1 MNVVWGLLIT
11 VAVAGAAV
19 TAMLL
24 VRRRAPEGSY
34 FSDGDRASGVFG
46 VLATGFSVLLGFIVF
61 LSFTSFD
68 QARTGAE
75 TEALMVA
82 QQVETA
88 QLLPQPA
95 GATLTGQLVCYGRSV
110 VGDEWG
116 RMRAGTI
123 GDSVNPWGV
132 AMFHTLQTVDPR
144 TVAQQSAYDQWL
156 GQTAEREEARL
167 DRVHGAV
174 GVIPTTIWVV
184 LFFVAGVIFVY
195 MLFFADP
202 AEGPVTQAMLMGS
215 VTAVITMLFLL
226 LTSLDNPFHGGVGG
240 LEPTA
245 MEQTLRILDEALGSA
260 GVVVSPPC
268 DAAGA
273 PTRS

>member
-110 VGDEWG
+110 VGYEALARFTDAPG
-116 RMRAGTI
+116 HPA
-123 GDSVNPWGV
+123 
-132 AMFHTLQTVDPR
+132 LQ
-144 TVAQQSAYDQWL
+144 WF
-156 GQTAEREEARL
+156 AEAAARGREEELPLSR
-167 DRVHGAV
+167 R
-174 GVIPTTIWVV
+174 
-184 LFFVAGVIFVY
+184 
-195 MLFFADP
+195 
-202 AEGPVTQAMLMGS
+202 
-215 VTAVITMLFLL
+215 
-226 LTSLDNPFHGGVGG
+226 
-240 LEPTA
+240 
-245 MEQTLRILDEALGSA
+245 
-260 GVVVSPPC
+260 
-268 DAAGA
+268 
-273 PTRS
+273 